1 MQSFRRLRQQL
12 AWLASLAVLVGALA
26 PALSQWLTASQPAAF
41 WAEVCSS
48 SQTPLPAGLQLA
60 KAEHNGS
67 SSPDRDPVSVHTK
80 VCAYC
85 VTHAGSFGLAPVET
99 LAVPDDS
106 HLQDTLVAH
115 ASTPGAGLQ
124 AHHYARARAPPV
136 LA

>member
-1 MQSFRRLRQQL
+1 MQSLRRLRQQL

-26 PALSQWLTASQPAAF
+26 PAVSQWLAAAQPAAF

-48 SQTPLPAGLQLA
+48 TNSPLPAGLRLA
-60 KAEHNGS
+60 QADPAS
-67 SSPDRDPVSVHTK
+67 RQPTDRDPVSVHTK

-85 VTHAGSFGLAPVET
+85 VTHAGSFGLLPSTTQLTFDA
-99 LAVPDDS
+99 S
-106 HLQDTLVAH
+106 HLANTLVAGTT
-115 ASTPGAGLQ
+115 APGEGLQ